1 MKVFLNKTNL
11 QKDVI
16 DKVEES
22 KHTEKFKIYNF
33 EMIIKDEGIAKKKK
47 NIYNIYIKR
56 FYNDAIKRMT
66 RYSI

>member
-16 DKVEES
+16 NKLKES
-22 KHTEKFKIYNF
+22 KHSEKFKIYNF
-33 EMIIKDEGIAKKKK
+33 EIIIKDEGIAKKKK
-47 NIYNIYIKR
+47 IYNIYIKR

>member
-47 NIYNIYIKR
+47 KYI
-56 FYNDAIKRMT
+56 
-66 RYSI
+66 